1 MVEYRSTARRDRYGS
16 QINRAH
22 SPLIA
27 LVVPWAS
34 IVLGS
39 LMPLFPLISSM
50 PLLPPMGFMLFIAW
64 RLVRP
69 GLLPVWAGLP
79 LGLVDDLFSGQP
91 LGSAILLWSLILL
104 ALDQFEARF
113 PWGGFA
119 QEWLLAT
126 VVTVAYILASA
137 FIAGTGV
144 RDMLSLLAPQLLL
157 SVLLFP
163 IFGRMVAFLD
173 RFRLRR
179 FRTVG

>member
-22 SPLIA
+22 SPLVA
-27 LVVPWAS
+27 LVLPWAT

-39 LMPLFPLISSM
+39 MTPFLPLIAHL
-50 PLLPPMGFMLFIAW
+50 PLLPPVGFMMLIAW

-69 GLLPVWAGLP
+69 GLLPMWAGFP

-91 LGSAILLWSLILL
+91 FGSAILLWSL
-104 ALDQFEARF
+104 ALIAIETVEARF
-113 PWGGFA
+113 PWRGFFQDWLVA
-119 QEWLLAT
+119 AVVIAAYIVVCALLAGLH
-126 VVTVAYILASA
+126 VPHLMA
-137 FIAGTGV
+137 
-144 RDMLSLLAPQLLL
+144 LLAPQLLL
-157 SVLLFP
+157 SILLFP
-163 IFGRMVAFLD
+163 IFGRMVAFFD